1 MVWLINNWYVIVFIL
16 ICLSGIYV
24 AIADK
29 KKVKTWL
36 EWAVTMVEKEL
47 GSGTGQLKLRQ
58 VYDMFIER
66 FPVFSK
72 FIPFTLFSQ
81 WVDDALAF
89 LKEQLEKNEKLK
101 EFVESKIL

>member
-1 MVWLINNWYVIVFIL
+1 MDWLINNWYVIVFIL

-36 EWAVTMVEKEL
+36 EWAVTMVEKEI

-58 VYDMFIER
+58 VYDMFIKK
-66 FPVFSK
+66 FPILSN
-72 FIPFTLFSQ
+72 FIPFSIFSKM
-81 WVDDALAF
+81 VDLALEWMN
-89 LKEQLEKNEKLK
+89 EQLAKNNAIKA
-101 EFVESKIL
+101 FVENK